1 MMEELRKLFFN
12 MSFLA
17 ILYDKNLF
25 ILLVLKEMQI
35 NLYNTKYNNEIFTNI
50 NYEFLIMNLLK
61 NYGKSYE
68 MALNDLKNCYK
79 KIDAIIYAKAYT
91 IFANFMVLWTNDY
104 DTTLDHLCKCYNIC
118 MNAGENSCAAF
129 TLNNMITVFLMK
141 GENLLEIKNKIKVYI
156 DDIEKSNFDD
166 IRDNLVLNRRI
177 IDVLMSYEENEV
189 LAAKGYIIEREYLG
203 MYTYKIMLNY
213 ILGNYEA
220 SIEIMKARESGN
232 NNLNEVYI
240 DSLYY
245 IFACLTSIKLL
256 EKCPESHK
264 RNYTKKIKSYMKYIK
279 KKVNI
284 NPDIFLSMYILVRA
298 EFYRVINKGYKSERL
313 YDEAIKIAT
322 KNNMINNIALISEI
336 AGDHYK
342 SQGNITVSKLYLIQ
356 AYTFYKRWGC
366 KLKVK
371 DLENKYPEIF
381 KKNSSYNKN
390 GYFLVNDIVNKLYI
404 DDIFQCSIKMKRNK
418 YEFMKFI
425 KAFQSISGEI
435 VLENLLKELMI
446 NLIASVEAERGC
458 LILNKNNKLF
468 VEAEGEVD
476 DICSVMENPIA
487 LEEYTKI
494 SKLLVNYVVRTKKSI
509 LLDDGKCEDIVFDDK
524 YIVDNK
530 VKSILC
536 TPIIAKEKIIGIIY
550 LENRSSSGIFN
561 EKRLSIVEL
570 IASQAAIS
578 IENAFMYEE
587 INTLNKELKNTV
599 NERTKL
605 LNESLKYEE
614 MRTEFFA
621 NISHELR
628 TPLNVIFSGYQML
641 NVLLQNEDLENRDKV
656 NKYMGT
662 MKQNCYRLV
671 RLINNLIDITKI
683 DSGFFK
689 LNMIN
694 VNIVNIV
701 ETITLSVAQYIES
714 KGINL
719 IFDTFIEEKI
729 MACDVDKIER
739 IMLNLLSNAV
749 KFTNKGGN
757 IFVTMKEEGN
767 NIVISVKDDGI
778 GIPKKKQSIIF
789 DRFIQVD
796 KSLSRNREGSGIG
809 LALVKSIVEL
819 HDGNITLKSKLGR
832 GSEFIIKLPCKVLEK
847 QNKSAKKYTNANSN
861 KIEKIMIEFSDIY
874 S

>member
-1 MMEELRKLFFN
+1 
-12 MSFLA
+12 
-17 ILYDKNLF
+17 
-25 ILLVLKEMQI
+25 
-35 NLYNTKYNNEIFTNI
+35 
-50 NYEFLIMNLLK
+50 
-61 NYGKSYE
+61 
-68 MALNDLKNCYK
+68 
-79 KIDAIIYAKAYT
+79 
-91 IFANFMVLWTNDY
+91 
-104 DTTLDHLCKCYNIC
+104 
-118 MNAGENSCAAF
+118 
-129 TLNNMITVFLMK
+129 
-141 GENLLEIKNKIKVYI
+141 
-156 DDIEKSNFDD
+156 
-166 IRDNLVLNRRI
+166 
-177 IDVLMSYEENEV
+177 
-189 LAAKGYIIEREYLG
+189 
-203 MYTYKIMLNY
+203 
-213 ILGNYEA
+213 
-220 SIEIMKARESGN
+220 
-232 NNLNEVYI
+232 
-240 DSLYY
+240 
-245 IFACLTSIKLL
+245 
-256 EKCPESHK
+256 
-264 RNYTKKIKSYMKYIK
+264 
-279 KKVNI
+279 
-284 NPDIFLSMYILVRA
+284 
-298 EFYRVINKGYKSERL
+298 
-313 YDEAIKIAT
+313 
-322 KNNMINNIALISEI
+322 
-336 AGDHYK
+336 
-342 SQGNITVSKLYLIQ
+342 
-356 AYTFYKRWGC
+356 
-366 KLKVK
+366 
-371 DLENKYPEIF
+371 
-381 KKNSSYNKN
+381 
-390 GYFLVNDIVNKLYI
+390 GYFLVSDIVNKLYI

-468 VEAEGEVD
+468 IEAEGEVD

-550 LENRSSSGIFN
+550 LENRFSSGIFN

-599 NERTKL
+599 DERTKL
-605 LNESLKYEE
+605 LNESIKYEE

-641 NVLLQNEDLENRDKV
+641 NVLLENEDLENKEKV
-656 NKYMGT
+656 DKYMGT
-662 MKQNCYRLV
+662 VKQNCYRLV

-719 IFDTFIEEKI
+719 IFDTFIEEKT

-739 IMLNLLSNAV
+739 IILNLLSNAV

-757 IFVTMKEEGN
+757 IFVTMKEEDN

-778 GIPKKKQSIIF
+778 GIPKEKQSIIF

-847 QNKSAKKYTNANSN
+847 QNKTAKKYTNANSN